1 MTTTLYYFYTS
12 FIINLDFWWGKF
24 SLLGL
29 GCSWIYYII
38 LFLDFY
44 WISVQFSSVAQLCP
58 TLCNPMDCSMP
69 GFPVHHQLPELTQTH
84 MMPSNHLILCH
95 PLLRLPSVFPSEYHV
110 LSNRKTDSFYIW
122 IAIAVNVWVP
132 LGRVDIFKIL
142 IVIIYKDVFCVYYYI
157 VEYVQKCNWICVC
170 WLCSF
175 ETN

>member
-1 MTTTLYYFYTS
+1 MYYFYTS

-58 TLCNPMDCSMP
+58 TLCNPMDCSTP
-69 GFPVHHQLPELTQTH
+69 GLPVHHQLPELTH

-110 LSNRKTDSFYIW
+110 LSNRKTDSFY
-122 IAIAVNVWVP
+122 VNCHCSEC
-132 LGRVDIFKIL
+132 LGPFGKSWYFKNIDSHYLQRCLLCIL
-142 IVIIYKDVFCVYYYI
+142 LYCG
-157 VEYVQKCNWICVC
+157 VC
-170 WLCSF
+170 TEMQL
-175 ETN
+175 NLYMLIM